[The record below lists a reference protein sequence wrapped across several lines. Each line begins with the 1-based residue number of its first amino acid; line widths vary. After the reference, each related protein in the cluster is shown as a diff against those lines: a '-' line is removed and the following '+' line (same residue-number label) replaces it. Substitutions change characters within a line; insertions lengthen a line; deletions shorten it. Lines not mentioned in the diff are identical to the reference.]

1 MTVTRSR
8 QIGMGLLALVA
19 AAVVLLVTT
28 GATTTGRTF
37 ALAAPG
43 LVAALVG
50 AIVMLRR
57 R

>member
-1 MTVTRSR
+1 MSTNRI
-8 QIGMGLLALVA
+8 IGIGLLAVVA
-19 AAVVLLVTT
+19 VAVVLLVNN
-28 GATTTGRTF
+28 GAATTGRTL

>member
-1 MTVTRSR
+1 MTVTTNRI
-8 QIGMGLLALVA
+8 IGIGLLALTA
-19 AAVVLLVTT
+19 IAVVLLVTT
-28 GATTTGRTF
+28 GTTTTGRTF